1 VASRRPSSRSI
12 IALPAPTTY
21 HHILRDPSAA
31 VLGLRPLLAGA
42 AMMLNQARVEPALL
56 RAGRPSFAA
65 NDWAAVL
72 AACQLLVTRCGSYL
86 AACRCL
92 PCTSL
97 QQSQHQD
104 GIVMLTWSVCLGML

>member
-1 VASRRPSSRSI
+1 
-12 IALPAPTTY
+12 LPAPTTY

-65 NDWAAVL
+65 DDWAGVL
-72 AACQLLVTRCGSYL
+72 AACQLLVTR
-86 AACRCL
+86 
-92 PCTSL
+92 
-97 QQSQHQD
+97 
-104 GIVMLTWSVCLGML
+104 